1 MSDVTTTVDT
11 YLAMWNEPDT
21 ARRAELIRTAW
32 AEAGHYVD
40 PLLEAEGHAALSE
53 MVAAVHGQYPGH
65 RFRRTS
71 AVDTHHDQLRFGWE
85 LVAPD
90 GSITV
95 GGVDVGILAADGR
108 LTRITGFF
116 GPLPD
121 EAAA

>member
-11 YLAMWNEPDT
+11 YLAMWNQPD
-21 ARRAELIRTAW
+21 AGRRAELIRTAW
-32 AEAGHYVD
+32 AESGHYVD
-40 PLLEAEGHAALSE
+40 PLLEAEGHDALSQ
-53 MVAAVHGQYPGH
+53 MVAAVHAQYPGH

-71 AVDTHHDQLRFGWE
+71 AVDTHHDQVRFGWE

-108 LTRITGFF
+108 LTSITGFF
-116 GPLPD
+116 GPLPE

>member
-1 MSDVTTTVDT
+1 MSDVTTIVDT
-11 YLAMWNEPDT
+11 YLAMWNEPD
-21 ARRAELIRTAW
+21 AERRADHIRSAW
-32 AEAGHYVD
+32 TEAGHYVD
-40 PLLEAEGHAALSE
+40 PLLEAEGHDSLSN
-53 MVAAVHGQYPGH
+53 MVAAVHTQYPGQ

-71 AVDTHHDQLRFGWE
+71 GIDIHHDQLRFGWE

-95 GGVDVGILAADGR
+95 AGVDVGVLAADGR
-108 LTRITGFF
+108 LARIAGFF